1 MFNKIVCQII
11 LAVIFFNWICISV
24 VIAQTSER
32 NTKERKVLFVKT
44 KPDDPTQSSR
54 LSTVK
59 NPIVLG
65 TKPDNDSAQANINA
79 RQKAKPTFVRQ
90 K

>member
-1 MFNKIVCQII
+1 MFNKIVFQIL
-11 LAVIFFNWICISV
+11 LAVAFFNCICISV
-24 VIAQTSER
+24 VIAQTEDR
-32 NTKERKVLFVKT
+32 NIKERKVLFVKT

-65 TKPDNDSAQANINA
+65 TKPDNDSTQANVNA
-79 RQKAKPTFVRQ
+79 RQKAKPAFIRL